1 MVPWNSFPC
10 FPPTIQTT
18 PWDYQ
23 SAEFDGYLSQAED
36 LPLNE
41 GVEYYVQ
48 AEQYLNNQAVFYP
61 LCYEK
66 RFFAAAAN
74 VEGIIFSLLRQRR
87 GFPARFQSDRITE
100 KRRGRPDDT
109 G

>member
-1 MVPWNSFPC
+1 MASPSLKTVSY
-10 FPPTIQTT
+10 THL
-18 PWDYQ
+18 
-23 SAEFDGYLSQAED
+23 YLSQAED

-74 VEGIIFSLLRQRR
+74 VEGIIFHSYDSGVDFLH
-87 GFPARFQSDRITE
+87 ASKVTE
-100 KRRGRPDDT
+100 
-109 G
+109 